1 MTAKNTREPKAS
13 AMKPAYSKSLPS
25 FRNHL
30 LIATPALAQGFFA
43 KTVTFLCEHSEE
55 GAMGL
60 VINQPLPVSFADLFA
75 SLELPLE
82 RQNTQQKVFAGGPV
96 NTEHGFILHNPEG
109 QWESSLAI
117 SEDFSLTTSR
127 DVLAAIGAGDG
138 PKKYLIAL
146 GYAGWGAGQLE
157 AELTENTW
165 LTVKAD
171 PGIVFDTQPTAR
183 LDAAGKT
190 LGIDIHL
197 MSDQAGHA

>member
-1 MTAKNTREPKAS
+1 MTAKDGREPKAP
-13 AMKPAYSKSLPS
+13 AMKPAHSKGLQSL
-25 FRNHL
+25 RNHF

-43 KTVTFLCEHSEE
+43 KTVTYLCEHSEE

-82 RQNTQQKVFAGGPV
+82 EQNTQQKVFAGGPV
-96 NTEHGFILHNPEG
+96 NTEHGFILHSPEG

-117 SEDFSLTTSR
+117 NEDFSLTTSR

-146 GYAGWGAGQLE
+146 GYAGWGPGQLE
-157 AELTENTW
+157 QEVSGNSW
-165 LTVKAD
+165 LTVPAD
-171 PGIVFDTQPTAR
+171 RGILFHVDAGDK
-183 LDAAGKT
+183 LAAAGRQ
-190 LGIDIHL
+190 LGINIDL
-197 MSDQAGHA
+197 LTAQAGHA

>member
-1 MTAKNTREPKAS
+1 MTAKEAREPKAP
-13 AMKPAYSKSLPS
+13 AVKPGHSKGLQSL
-25 FRNHL
+25 RNHL
-30 LIATPALAQGFFA
+30 LIATPALAQGFFT
-43 KTVTFLCEHSEE
+43 KTVTYLCEHSEE

-82 RQNTQQKVFAGGPV
+82 ESNTQQKVFAGGPV
-96 NTEHGFILHNPEG
+96 NTEHGFILHSPEG
-109 QWESSLAI
+109 RWESSLAI
-117 SEDFSLTTSR
+117 NEDFALTTSQ

-157 AELTENTW
+157 AELAETTW

-171 PGIVFDTQPTAR
+171 PGIVFDTQPAAR
-183 LDAAGKT
+183 LDAAGKA